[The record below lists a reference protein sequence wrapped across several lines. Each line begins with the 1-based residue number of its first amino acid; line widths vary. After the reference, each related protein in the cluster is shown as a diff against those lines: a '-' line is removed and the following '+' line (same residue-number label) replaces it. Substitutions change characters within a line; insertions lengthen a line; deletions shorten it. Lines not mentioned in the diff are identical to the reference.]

1 MDRLLTAYQ
10 EGLISLDELRERMPN
25 LRRREQAD
33 NSELQA
39 IADQSVNRAAYLR
52 IAQSLT
58 TFLAR
63 LRASAEALDVS
74 ERQRILRL
82 LVKEILVGDDK
93 IIIQHSIPLPIG
105 GDGPSAQGAKAAV
118 PNRPSYLLRPGSP
131 LASARKS
138 VPAPRIRHVDAAGVP
153 AHPIRAIRGRR
164 HLSLQ
169 ERRRGA
175 GTLECDCR
183 PLRGL
188 QAGAASREDEDRL
201 LQGCEPARRLPNI
214 RFDFLGFQFRARKIM
229 WVKADRRIFAHSFQP
244 AASPKAPTR
253 ISREI
258 RSWALHH
265 RSDKSLAE
273 LALMYNPCIRGWI
286 SYYSHFYKMQ
296 LRPTLKRIDA

>member
-1 MDRLLTAYQ
+1 VRQDLLDDVVWTEIVRLLEEPQLIHKEINRRLVAAREADPTKRREETLHRQLTRIRKSMDRLLTAHQ

-93 IIIQHSIPLPIG
+93 IIIRHSIPLPIG

-118 PNRPSYLLRPGSP
+118 PNRPSYLLRPGS
-131 LASARKS
+131 
-138 VPAPRIRHVDAAGVP
+138 H
-153 AHPIRAIRGRR
+153 H
-164 HLSLQ
+164 
-169 ERRRGA
+169 
-175 GTLECDCR
+175 R
-183 PLRGL
+183 PLRSASFTACYAPIFRDADL
-188 QAGAASREDEDRL
+188 QPFCNQAQDALVRDTVLKKTDR
-201 LQGCEPARRLPNI
+201 P
-214 RFDFLGFQFRARKIM
+214 
-229 WVKADRRIFAHSFQP
+229 
-244 AASPKAPTR
+244 
-253 ISREI
+253 
-258 RSWALHH
+258 
-265 RSDKSLAE
+265 
-273 LALMYNPCIRGWI
+273 
-286 SYYSHFYKMQ
+286 
-296 LRPTLKRIDA
+296 